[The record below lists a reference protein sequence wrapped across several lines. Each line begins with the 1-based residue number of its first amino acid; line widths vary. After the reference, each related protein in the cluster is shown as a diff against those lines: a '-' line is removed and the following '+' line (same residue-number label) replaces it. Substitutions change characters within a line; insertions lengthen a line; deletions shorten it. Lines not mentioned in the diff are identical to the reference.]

1 MCIRA
6 WKVGMVRVASTS
18 WLRWGCG
25 LAMVVGPQAVWVGP
39 GGKKVEL
46 DPTSGARFGE
56 GIDFRIIQG
65 L

>member
-1 MCIRA
+1 
-6 WKVGMVRVASTS
+6 MVRVASTS